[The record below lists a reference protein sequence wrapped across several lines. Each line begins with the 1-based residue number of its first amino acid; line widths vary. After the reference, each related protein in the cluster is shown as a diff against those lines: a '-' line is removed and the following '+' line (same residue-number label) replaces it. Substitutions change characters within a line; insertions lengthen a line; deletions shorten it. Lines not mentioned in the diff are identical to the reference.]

1 MNNIQIGGTHD
12 PRVQKIVNDL
22 VSGKNRDELDMDGM
36 SGLDG
41 MEGQE
46 DASEEGDDSGD
57 DEDCVIKQKDL
68 IFNPES

>member
-1 MNNIQIGGTHD
+1 
-12 PRVQKIVNDL
+12 
-22 VSGKNRDELDMDGM
+22 MDGM

-41 MEGQE
+41 IDGPE
-46 DASEEGDDSGD
+46 DLSDQGDDSGGD